1 MKGNVF
7 FDTNVLIYAFA
18 KNDPRTEIAENLI
31 LVGGII
37 GVQTLNEFT
46 AVAMRKLA
54 MPWAEVL
61 EALGALR
68 ILFPAPVPIT
78 LKTHDTALKI
88 VSRYGYHIYDSLLI
102 AAALESDCR
111 TLFSEDMR
119 DGQLIEGMTIR
130 NPF

>member
-7 FDTNVLIYAFA
+7 FDTNILIYAFA
-18 KNDPRTEIAENLI
+18 KNDPRAEIAENLI
-31 LVGGII
+31 LAGGII

-68 ILFPAPVPIT
+68 TLFPAPVPIT
-78 LKTHDTALKI
+78 LKIHDAALRI

-102 AAALESDCR
+102 AAALESGCH

-119 DGQLIEGMTIR
+119 EGQLIDGLTIR

>member
-1 MKGNVF
+1 MKGNAF
-7 FDTNVLIYAFA
+7 FDTNILIYAFA
-18 KNDPRTEIAENLI
+18 KNDPRAEIAESLI
-31 LVGGII
+31 LAGGTI

-54 MPWAEVL
+54 MPWADVL

-68 ILFPAPVPIT
+68 ALFPAPVPFS
-78 LKTHDTALKI
+78 LKTHDAALRI
-88 VSRYGYHIYDSLLI
+88 VSVYGYHIYDSLII
-102 AAALESDCR
+102 AAALESGCH

-119 DGQLIEGMTIR
+119 DGQLIDGLTIR

>member
-7 FDTNVLIYAFA
+7 FDTNVLVYAFA
-18 KNDPRTEIAENLI
+18 KNDPRAEIAENLI
-31 LVGGII
+31 FDGGTI

-54 MPWAEVL
+54 MPWVEVL
-61 EALGALR
+61 EALSALR
-68 ILFPAPVPIT
+68 TLFPAPVPIT
-78 LKTHDTALKI
+78 LKTHDAALKI
-88 VSRYGYHIYDSLLI
+88 VSQYGYHIYDSLQI
-102 AAALESDCR
+102 AAALEAGCH
-111 TLFSEDMR
+111 TLFSEDMS